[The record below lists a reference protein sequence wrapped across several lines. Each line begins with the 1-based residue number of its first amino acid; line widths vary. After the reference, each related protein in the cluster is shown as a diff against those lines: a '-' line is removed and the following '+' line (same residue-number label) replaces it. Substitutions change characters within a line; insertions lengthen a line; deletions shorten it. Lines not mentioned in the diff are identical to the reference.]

1 MGRIEEIKSKIKNIT
16 KEEVKKFSKNT
27 FLVLLGTLIIALA
40 TELFLIPANLV
51 TGGVSGIAVSISY
64 LGLPIEIEFFITIIN
79 WSLFFVGVIFLGFKF
94 SLKTLCS
101 TIAYPIFLIGIKYLL
116 EVAPWLSIVNSV
128 SLIGNE
134 AMVNLLSSLFGG
146 FFIGAGC
153 AITFLGGGSTGG
165 VDIITFVLCKYFTRL
180 KSSVSIF
187 VIDALVVI
195 SGFILNPS
203 HDLALCLEGV
213 LSAFIAS
220 LVIDKIFAGSSKF
233 FVAYIIT
240 DKYKEITEKVIKDM
254 DRTTSIIDIQG
265 GYSLDDKKMVMISY
279 SMREYNQ
286 LMAIICSV
294 DRRAFVTIHRAH
306 DINGEG
312 FRPLNHKK

>member
-1 MGRIEEIKSKIKNIT
+1 MGRLDVLKNKIKSIK
-16 KEEVKKFSKNT
+16 KEQAIKFSKNT
-27 FLVLLGTLIIALA
+27 LLVLIGTFIIAFA

-51 TGGVSGIAVSISY
+51 TGGVSGIAVSVSY
-64 LGLPIEIEFFITIIN
+64 IGLPIEIEYFITIIN
-79 WSLFFVGVIFLGFKF
+79 WSLFFLGVLFLGLKF

-116 EVAPWLSIVNSV
+116 EVVPWLSIVNST
-128 SLIGNE
+128 SLLGNQ
-134 AMVNLLSSLFGG
+134 AMINLLSSLFGG

-165 VDIITFVLCKYFTRL
+165 VDIITFVLCKYIKRL

-187 VIDALVVI
+187 AIDALIVI
-195 SGFILNPS
+195 SGFILNPN

-233 FVAYIIT
+233 FVAYIVTDKYREIT
-240 DKYKEITEKVIKDM
+240 DKVIQVM

-265 GYSLDDKKMVMISY
+265 GYSFDNKKMLMISY

-286 LMAIICSV
+286 LMSIICSF
-294 DRRAFVTIHRAH
+294 DKRAFVTIHRAH

>member
-1 MGRIEEIKSKIKNIT
+1 MGRLDVLKNKIKSIK
-16 KEEVKKFSKNT
+16 KEQVIKFSKNT
-27 FLVLLGTLIIALA
+27 LLVLIGTFIIAFA

-51 TGGVSGIAVSISY
+51 TGGVSGIAVSVSY
-64 LGLPIEIEFFITIIN
+64 IGLPIEIEYFITIIN
-79 WSLFFVGVIFLGFKF
+79 WSLFFLGVLFLGLKF

-116 EVAPWLSIVNSV
+116 EVVPWLSIVNST
-128 SLIGNE
+128 SLLGNQ
-134 AMVNLLSSLFGG
+134 AMINLLSSLFGG

-165 VDIITFVLCKYFTRL
+165 VDIITFVLCKYIKRL

-187 VIDALVVI
+187 AIDALIVI
-195 SGFILNPS
+195 SGFILNPN

-233 FVAYIIT
+233 FVAYIVTDKYREIT
-240 DKYKEITEKVIKDM
+240 DKVIQVM

-265 GYSLDDKKMVMISY
+265 GYSSDNKKMLMISY

-286 LMAIICSV
+286 LMSIICSF
-294 DRRAFVTIHRAH
+294 DKRAFVTIHRAH